1 MSTEHTPSP
10 PTTRRKIKVLV
21 AKVGLDGHDRGAKV
35 IARALR
41 DAGFE
46 VIYTGLRQTIDQV
59 VAAAI
64 QEDVDIIGINQH
76 EGSHIYIAK
85 KLIEKLREQ
94 GAEDIPVVMGGT
106 IPVIDIDVLKSIG
119 VREVFL
125 PGTPISEIVEKL
137 TGIAEER
144 RLKQASPQL

>member
-1 MSTEHTPSP
+1 MSTGHTSSP
-10 PTTRRKIKVLV
+10 PTTRRKIKVLI
-21 AKVGLDGHDRGAKV
+21 AKIGLDGHDRGAKV

-46 VIYTGLRQTIDQV
+46 VIYTGLRQTVDQV

-64 QEDVDIIGINQH
+64 QEDVDIIGVNQH
-76 EGSHIYIAK
+76 EGSHIYIAR

-94 GAEDIPVVMGGT
+94 GADDIPVVMGGS
-106 IPVIDIDVLKSIG
+106 IPVIDIDTLKSIG
-119 VREVFL
+119 VAEVFL

-137 TGIAEER
+137 KALAEKR
-144 RLKQASPQL
+144 RAKQTL

>member
-1 MSTEHTPSP
+1 MSTGHTSSP

-21 AKVGLDGHDRGAKV
+21 AKIGLDGHDRGAKV

-46 VIYTGLRQTIDQV
+46 VIYTGLRQTVDQV

-64 QEDVDIIGINQH
+64 QEDVDIIGVNQH
-76 EGSHIYIAK
+76 EGSHVYIAR
-85 KLIEKLREQ
+85 KLIEKLKEQ
-94 GAEDIPVVMGGT
+94 GADDIPVVMGGS
-106 IPVIDIDVLKSIG
+106 IPVIDIDALKSVG
-119 VREVFL
+119 VAEVFL

-137 TGIAEER
+137 KTLAEKR
-144 RLKQASPQL
+144 RARQTF

>member
-1 MSTEHTPSP
+1 MSTGHTSSP

-21 AKVGLDGHDRGAKV
+21 AKIGLDGHDRGAKV

-46 VIYTGLRQTIDQV
+46 VIYTGLRQTVDQV

-64 QEDVDIIGINQH
+64 QEDVDIIGVNQH
-76 EGSHIYIAK
+76 EGSHVYVAR
-85 KLIEKLREQ
+85 KLIEKLKEH
-94 GAEDIPVVMGGT
+94 GADDIPVVMGGS
-106 IPVIDIDVLKSIG
+106 IPVIDIDTLKSIG
-119 VREVFL
+119 VAEVFL

-137 TGIAEER
+137 KALAEKR
-144 RLKQASPQL
+144 RAKQTL